1 MSQIFR
7 KRWWRV
13 FKRRSAVVEDNVG
26 LVLQRGLEGLDC
38 HFALFDPERRLVFHN
53 SSYAALHAQSWDSLP
68 RPLRYDDL
76 MRAAIRNGPPCD
88 DEEAELARRIAAH
101 ERGGVQHFERLYP
114 GNRWMRVSRSRLPD
128 GYVAGLSLDIGEL
141 RAREA
146 ATEASEA
153 RYRALVDTASV
164 GIWHLDESGR
174 TLFAN
179 GRLAALFGGIAP
191 DSIGEAGIQTAAS
204 DETSPFG
211 FPAGVESRA
220 MIPARGDQTE
230 TPVLVAAS
238 GWVAHEDAVE
248 VGKALKRAAVL
259 TLIDVSAL
267 EAARARAE
275 HLAWHDGLT
284 GLPNRAAFDRV
295 LGLLSADGAGALLLV
310 DLDEFKAINDRHGHA
325 AGDAVLREVAL
336 RMRGAIRGSDVVC
349 RLGGDEFA
357 LLLRGAHAGAHVV
370 ETAARLSQALRRP
383 VLADGI
389 ELPISASIGCSRY
402 PADATTGDGLQ
413 RTADLALYQVKRDG
427 RGGVAEYV
435 PELSEALERRLALR
449 DALGHALE
457 AGEFE
462 LAWQKQ
468 VFAVGGGLRG
478 AEALLRW
485 PGSPLG
491 GQISPGEFLPA
502 ASEAGLMPAID
513 AWVLD
518 AALRQMQAWRGLAGA
533 PPIAAINVST
543 TSLRDR
549 TFPARVAEAL
559 LLHQLPASVLEIE
572 IPEDIATRDLDQLE
586 EVLTGL
592 HAIGVKLAL
601 DDFGGGLSSVAHLVR
616 LPVDIVK
623 LDRSIV
629 AGLPGGA
636 RERAVLR
643 AVAGI
648 TRSMNIPLLAEGIE
662 SEEQIFALRREGCE
676 IMQGFLYSR
685 PVPAADLLPTGEVS
699 VAAEA
704 LAQGG

>member
-1 MSQIFR
+1 MSQVPR
-7 KRWWRV
+7 QRWWKV
-13 FKRRSAVVEDNVG
+13 LKRRLAAEEQDIGV
-26 LVLQRGLEGLDC
+26 VLQLGLEKLDC
-38 HFALFDPERRLVFHN
+38 HFALFDPDRRLIFHN

-68 RPLRYDDL
+68 RPLIYDDL

-141 RAREA
+141 KAREA
-146 ATEASEA
+146 AAQASEA
-153 RYRALVDTASV
+153 RFRALVDTASV
-164 GIWHLDESGR
+164 GIWHLDDTGR

-179 GRLAALFGGIAP
+179 GRLAALFGGVAP
-191 DSIGEAGIQTAAS
+191 ALIGEAGIRGSAS
-204 DETSPFG
+204 GEDCPFG
-211 FPAGVESRA
+211 FAAGVESRA
-220 MIPARGDQTE
+220 VISAREGRAE
-230 TPVLVAAS
+230 IAVLVAAS
-238 GWVAHEDAVE
+238 GWVPHDDGASPGE
-248 VGKALKRAAVL
+248 VSTRAAVL

-267 EAARARAE
+267 DAARARAE
-275 HLAWHDGLT
+275 HLAWHDVLT
-284 GLPNRAAFDRV
+284 GLPNRAAFERAV
-295 LGLLSADGAGALLLV
+295 GTLSSEGAAALLLV
-310 DLDEFKAINDRHGHA
+310 DLDEFKGINDRHGHA

-336 RMRGAIRGSDVVC
+336 RMRSAIRSGDVVC

-357 LLLRGAHAGAHVV
+357 VLLRGAPGAEHVA
-370 ETAARLSQALRRP
+370 ETAGRLSHALRRP
-383 VLADGI
+383 VLIDGI
-389 ELPISASIGCSRY
+389 ELPLSASIGCARF
-402 PADATTGDGLQ
+402 PADAVTGDGLQ
-413 RTADLALYQVKRDG
+413 RAADLALYQVKRAG

-435 PELSEALERRLALR
+435 PALSEALERRLMMR
-449 DALGHALE
+449 DALGRAL
-457 AGEFE
+457 AGDELR

-468 VFAVGGGLRG
+468 VFAVGGAMRG

-491 GQISPGEFLPA
+491 GQISPAEFLPVA
-502 ASEAGLMPAID
+502 AEAGLMPMID
-513 AWVLD
+513 AWVLE
-518 AALRQMQAWRGLAGA
+518 AALQQMQEWCGLPGA
-533 PPIAAINVST
+533 PPIAAINISA
-543 TSLRDR
+543 TSLRDGA
-549 TFPARVAEAL
+549 FPARVAEAL
-559 LLHQLPASVLEIE
+559 VRHRLPASVLEIE
-572 IPEDIATRDLDQLE
+572 IPEDIAVRDLDQLE

-592 HAIGVKLAL
+592 RAIGVKLAL

-616 LPVDIVK
+616 LPIDIVK

-629 AGLPGGA
+629 AGLPAGA

-662 SEEQIFALRREGCE
+662 SEQQIFALRREGCE

-685 PVPAADLLPTGEVS
+685 PVSAAELVPAVNPS

-704 LAQGG
+704 FA